1 MQSNLYHSVQP
12 PIAVNFEIERNPPRQ
27 LEISTRGLIF
37 PSDQEL
43 ELGTTLH
50 LSLHQVSMTGSLEFM
65 VKVFGCSAIKSQSV
79 YEIRANFYGVSHEK
93 EMEILDFIG
102 ME

>member
-1 MQSNLYHSVQP
+1 
-12 PIAVNFEIERNPPRQ
+12 
-27 LEISTRGLIF
+27 
-37 PSDQEL
+37 
-43 ELGTTLH
+43 
-50 LSLHQVSMTGSLEFM
+50 MTGSLEFM